1 MMVSFDKVFKPTIED
16 EIRSYEKLLELHKE
30 QIGQCSTCIHYVP
43 PDNNP
48 IVTDYGKCRLGD
60 PKMFYDKIFDQSID
74 CTNYEEDTTSVIV
87 WENVLT
93 DLKEKEK

>member
-30 QIGQCSTCIHYVP
+30 QIGQCSTCIHHIP
-43 PDNNP
+43 PVNYP
-48 IVTDYGKCRLGD
+48 VVTDYGKCRLSESN
-60 PKMFYDKIFDQSID
+60 FYDRIFDQSID
-74 CTNYEEDTTSVIV
+74 CTNYEEDTISVMV
-87 WENVLT
+87 WEKALT

>member
-1 MMVSFDKVFKPTIED
+1 MIVNFDKVFKPTIED

-30 QIGQCSTCIHYVP
+30 QIGQCSTCIHYVSP
-43 PDNNP
+43 ANYP

-74 CTNYEEDTTSVIV
+74 CAKYEEDMISVTV

-93 DLKEKEK
+93 DLQEMEK

>member
-1 MMVSFDKVFKPTIED
+1 MIVNFDKVFKPTIED

-43 PDNNP
+43 PANYP

-60 PKMFYDKIFDQSID
+60 PKMFYDKILDQSID
-74 CTNYEEDTTSVIV
+74 CANYEEDTISVTV

-93 DLKEKEK
+93 DLQEKEK